1 MLSRI
6 LGAVVSVVLIAASG
20 VGGYLGMTTVVD
32 KVEAG
37 IAPTADPSAGLDYL
51 VSNGTF
57 SLALPL
63 PFTSE
68 FDQAGLEG
76 SMLTT
81 TTWHTDPAAEFYGV
95 VSADLLGAQ
104 VDPQILLHA
113 WLAGV
118 AESGGRLTEEEE
130 FVLGTDPARRAVVID
145 SDGYGYLTAVIHG
158 TTALLVIG
166 VGPDNAKPSRYDE
179 VVASLQW
186 YI

>member
-37 IAPTADPSAGLDYL
+37 IAPTADPSAGLDYV

-76 SMLTT
+76 
-81 TTWHTDPAAEFYGV
+81 A
-95 VSADLLGAQ
+95 
-104 VDPQILLHA
+104 
-113 WLAGV
+113 
-118 AESGGRLTEEEE
+118 
-130 FVLGTDPARRAVVID
+130 LGTR
-145 SDGYGYLTAVIHG
+145 
-158 TTALLVIG
+158 
-166 VGPDNAKPSRYDE
+166 
-179 VVASLQW
+179 
-186 YI
+186 